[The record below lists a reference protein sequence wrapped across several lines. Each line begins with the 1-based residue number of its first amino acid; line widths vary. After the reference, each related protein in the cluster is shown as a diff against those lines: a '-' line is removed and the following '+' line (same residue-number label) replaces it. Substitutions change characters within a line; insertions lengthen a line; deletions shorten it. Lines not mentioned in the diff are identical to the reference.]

1 MFYGITSECQKRA
14 QAKYDAEHTRRYSLK
29 LNLTT
34 DRDIIQWFW
43 KQRSIQG
50 TIKRLIRQEMARE
63 AEEKFKESS

>member
-29 LNLTT
+29 LNLTK
-34 DRDIIQWFW
+34 DRDIINWLWGQH
-43 KQRSIQG
+43 SVQG

-63 AEEKFKESS
+63 AEEQSKRSG